1 MKKIFYSLGIALLM
15 IGCSD
20 DYTDWSSPN
29 MGGAE
34 DGKSIALAVSEAPA
48 IDFAEIDVTDDT
60 TVQLF
65 VPSLTASDENETT
78 YEVTLWNADKTM
90 SKTITADANGYVSAS
105 ELKEIVESLY
115 GKRPE
120 PRQIPIDVAGFVKI
134 NGQSLKAVGNTT
146 ATVTPK
152 APIIYEE
159 YYVVG
164 NVNGWNINGKEYVLS
179 NGGADPYEN
188 PVFTGRIPVPDG
200 GGNVEFKVNP
210 KGAPEGSWDL
220 CLTPDVDGQEG
231 KFSTNNAGP
240 GNLTIPE
247 DPNAIGF
254 DLTFNMMDQEW
265 SYKPVYAL
273 ESTYYI
279 VGTPQG
285 WNPSDTSIPVKNSGA
300 SPADDPVYSVILDAT
315 GSNIEFKLCPE
326 SGVGGWDSDFTA
338 DPNGA
343 EGKLAANNAGGNIVI
358 THVDG
363 AVAYHVWFN
372 LQDLVW
378 GYNPIMENGVF
389 YEIGNESGWS
399 TSHPMMLNGDSYIGF
414 YFLNGEFKFKPN
426 ANNWDNDL
434 EWIEDGKLD
443 VNGIGNV
450 PAPETGFYKIVL
462 NTTAMTYNLIKINTV
477 GVIGDAT
484 ADGWNSDQD
493 MSWNAEGGFWHIEN
507 LQLNDGTIK
516 FRGNDNWDGDLDLG
530 GNPNSLSIGGANI
543 PVEAGTY
550 DIKLFASFSGG
561 SHAIITKK

>member
-1 MKKIFYSLGIALLM
+1 MFCLAS
-15 IGCSD
+15 CSD
-20 DYTDWSSPN
+20 DYTDWANPLTN
-29 MGGAE
+29 DPENA
-34 DGKSIALAVSEAPA
+34 KTIALAVTEAAP
-48 IDFAEIDVTDDT
+48 IDFANIENVDET

-65 VPSLTASDENETT
+65 VPALDVADENETI
-78 YEVTLWNADKTM
+78 YKVTLWNADKTQ
-90 SKTITADANGYVSAS
+90 SITVTTDANGYASAA
-105 ELKEIVESLY
+105 EVKDAVEALY
-115 GKRPE
+115 GKRPVA
-120 PRQIPIDVAGFVKI
+120 RQIPIDVVGYI
-134 NGQSLKAVGNTT
+134 NVGSITMKAAGNTT

-188 PVFTGRIPVPDG
+188 PVFTGRIPVPAE

-210 KGAPEGSWDL
+210 KGAPEGSWDY
-220 CLTPDVDGQEG
+220 CLTPDVNGQEG
-231 KFSTNNAGP
+231 KFSTDNAGP

-247 DPNAIGF
+247 DPNAVGF

-279 VGTPQG
+279 IGTPQG
-285 WNPSDTSIPVKNSGA
+285 WDPSNTSLPVKNSGA
-300 SPADDPVYSVILDAT
+300 SPADDPVYSIILDAT
-315 GSNIEFKLCPE
+315 GEDIKFKLCPE
-326 SGVGGWDSDFTA
+326 SGVGGWDSDYTA
-338 DPNGA
+338 DPNGV
-343 EGKLAANNAGGNIVI
+343 EGKLAANNAGGDIAI
-358 THVDG
+358 PHVDG

-378 GYNPIMENGVF
+378 GYNPIMEGGVY

-484 ADGWNSDQD
+484 ADGWKD
-493 MSWNAEGGFWHIEN
+493 MAWNAEGGFWHIEN
-507 LQLNDGTIK
+507 LQLNEGTIK
-516 FRGNDNWDGDLDLG
+516 FRGNDDLDDDLDLG